1 MLTVYDRAHSSHDR
15 HGLSRRNFIRI
26 GGLGIAGLSLPQLLA
41 EESRSGQSRSGQSRH
56 KSLIL
61 IYLVGGP
68 PHLDMWDLKPDA
80 PSEVRGEFRPI
91 KTNVSGIE
99 LCEHLPMMAQRMDRF
114 AIIRSIVDAQDDHH
128 AFQCYTGRDQ
138 RKPMPAGGWPQLGSA
153 VAHLQGSVN
162 AAVPPMVSL
171 CYRCSHGPYNEP
183 GPGFLGI
190 GNTGFQP
197 LSSSRETMTLQGI
210 TTDRLLD
217 RRRLLASVD
226 RLRREVDLRRL
237 GGVDRFTDQAMG
249 ILTSSKLADALDL
262 SKEDPRLVARYGT
275 GDPTIFMDDNG
286 APRVPQNF
294 LLARRLVEAGAR
306 VVTVAYSKWD
316 WHGGPNNSIFKR
328 QREDLPVFDQAI
340 TALIDDLHDRGLDKD
355 VTVIAWGEF
364 GRTPVINAGA
374 GRDHWPRV
382 SGAILAGG
390 GLRTGQV
397 IGATDRLGGEAID
410 RPVSF
415 GDVFATLYH
424 RLGIDVGRA
433 TLTDLNGRPQYLVDP
448 AAKPIDELI

>member
-1 MLTVYDRAHSSHDR
+1 L
-15 HGLSRRNFIRI
+15 
-26 GGLGIAGLSLPQLLA
+26 AGLSLPQLLA
-41 EESRSGQSRSGQSRH
+41 AESNRNSSHR
-56 KSLIL
+56 SLIL

-68 PHLDMWDLKPDA
+68 PHLDMWDLKPNA

-91 KTNVSGIE
+91 PTRVPGIE
-99 LCEHLPMMAQRMDRF
+99 ICEHLPRMAERMDRF

-138 RKPMPAGGWPQLGSA
+138 RKPMPAGGWPQLGSV
-153 VAHLQGSVN
+153 VAQLQGPVDT
-162 AAVPPMVSL
+162 AVPPMVSL
-171 CYRCSHGPYNEP
+171 CYRCTHGPYNEP
-183 GPGFLGI
+183 GPGFLGV
-190 GNTGFQP
+190 GQSAFQP
-197 LSSSRETMTLQGI
+197 LTSSRETMSLQGI
-210 TTDRLLD
+210 TTDRLTD
-217 RRRLLASVD
+217 RRQLLAAVD
-226 RLRREVDLRRL
+226 RWRQQVDRRL
-237 GGVDRFTDQAMG
+237 AGGVDRFTEQALG

-340 TALIDDLHDRGLDKD
+340 TALVDDLYDRGLDQQ

-397 IGATDRLGGEAID
+397 IGATDRLGGEAVD

-424 RLGIDVGRA
+424 RLGIDTRQTTVN
-433 TLTDLNGRPQYLVDP
+433 DLHGRPQYLVEPD
-448 AAKPIDELI
+448 AEPIAELL